1 MVKHSL
7 ALLLLSVV
15 LYCADGLS
23 VLPAQTFSPSRISSR
38 ATAYIPKQVSF
49 TQQQQQCGRSSSA
62 TKIYSA
68 AIAAD
73 AGDTNIKYGP
83 GKFNR
88 NFVHMM
94 CSETLNNSIISSNVY
109 TPLIIMYKQLQ
120 LVN

>member
-15 LYCADGLS
+15 FYCVDGLS
-23 VLPAQTFSPSRISSR
+23 VVQTFSPSRIPSR
-38 ATAYIPKQVSF
+38 ATAYRPKQVPF

-83 GKFNR
+83 GKY
-88 NFVHMM
+88 
-94 CSETLNNSIISSNVY
+94 I
-109 TPLIIMYKQLQ
+109 K
-120 LVN
+120 

>member
-23 VLPAQTFSPSRISSR
+23 VLPSQTFPSRISSR
-38 ATAYIPKQVSF
+38 ATAYRPKQVPF
-49 TQQQQQCGRSSSA
+49 ITQQQQCGRSSSA

-83 GKFNR
+83 GKY
-88 NFVHMM
+88 
-94 CSETLNNSIISSNVY
+94 I
-109 TPLIIMYKQLQ
+109 K
-120 LVN
+120 

>member
-23 VLPAQTFSPSRISSR
+23 VLPSQTFSTSRISSR
-38 ATAYIPKQVSF
+38 VNAYRPNQVSF
-49 TQQQQQCGRSSSA
+49 ITQQQQCGRSSSA

-83 GKFNR
+83 GK
-88 NFVHMM
+88 
-94 CSETLNNSIISSNVY
+94 CI
-109 TPLIIMYKQLQ
+109 K
-120 LVN
+120 

>member
-1 MVKHSL
+1 MVTKHSL

-15 LYCADGLS
+15 LYCVDGLS
-23 VLPAQTFSPSRISSR
+23 VVPSQTFSSRISSR
-38 ATAYIPKQVSF
+38 ATAYRPKQVPF
-49 TQQQQQCGRSSSA
+49 TRQQQQCRSSST

-94 CSETLNNSIISSNVY
+94 CSKKL
-109 TPLIIMYKQLQ
+109 
-120 LVN
+120 

>member
-7 ALLLLSVV
+7 ASLLLSVV

-23 VLPAQTFSPSRISSR
+23 VLPSQTFSTSRISSR
-38 ATAYIPKQVSF
+38 ANAYRPKQVPF
-49 TQQQQQCGRSSSA
+49 TQQQQCGRSSSA

-83 GKFNR
+83 GKYIKWFSAYD
-88 NFVHMM
+88 VM
-94 CSETLNNSIISSNVY
+94 
-109 TPLIIMYKQLQ
+109 KK
-120 LVN
+120 

>member
-23 VLPAQTFSPSRISSR
+23 VVPSQTFSTSRISSP
-38 ATAYIPKQVSF
+38 ANAYRPKVSF
-49 TQQQQQCGRSSSA
+49 TQQCRGRSSSA

-73 AGDTNIKYGP
+73 ASDTNIKYGP
-83 GKFNR
+83 GK
-88 NFVHMM
+88 
-94 CSETLNNSIISSNVY
+94 CII
-109 TPLIIMYKQLQ
+109 
-120 LVN
+120 

>member
-23 VLPAQTFSPSRISSR
+23 VVPVSQTFSTSRISSR
-38 ATAYIPKQVSF
+38 ATAYRPNQVSF
-49 TQQQQQCGRSSSA
+49 ITQQQQQCRSSSA

-83 GKFNR
+83 GK
-88 NFVHMM
+88 
-94 CSETLNNSIISSNVY
+94 CII
-109 TPLIIMYKQLQ
+109 
-120 LVN
+120 